1 MNSKQLE
8 TIVGAFVLLGL
19 VAVATLALKIG
30 AGSFVGGD
38 TMLVHARFTNA
49 AGVNPGSQVMIS
61 GVTVGQ
67 VDDVRLNPADF
78 SAVVDMRLRRDLQL
92 STDSMVSVKTSGLI
106 GDKFLAIRP
115 GADDELIQAG
125 DTFTET
131 ESTVDL
137 ESLISRF
144 AFGSVQKSDDKPGAD
159 AAPAGASTSS
169 TPPSP

>member
-1 MNSKQLE
+1 MNSKKLE
-8 TIVGAFVLLGL
+8 TVVGAFVLLGL
-19 VAVATLALKIG
+19 VAVAYLSLKIG
-30 AGSFVGGD
+30 AGSFVGGN
-38 TMLVHARFTNA
+38 TMVVHARFANA

-67 VDDVRLNPADF
+67 VDAIRLNPADF
-78 SAVVDMRLRRDLQL
+78 SAIVDMRLRRDLQL

-115 GADDELIQAG
+115 GADDEMIAAG

-131 ESTVDL
+131 ESTVDI

-144 AFGSVQKSDDKPGAD
+144 AFGSVDKKDDKP
-159 AAPAGASTSS
+159 T
-169 TPPSP
+169 TPSDP

>member
-1 MNSKQLE
+1 MNSRKLE

-19 VAVATLALKIG
+19 LAVATLALKIG

-38 TMLVHARFTNA
+38 TMVVHARFANA
-49 AGVNPGSQVMIS
+49 AGVNPGSQVVIS
-61 GVTVGQ
+61 GVTVGR
-67 VDDVRLNPADF
+67 VDAVRLNPTDF
-78 SAVVDMRLRRDLQL
+78 SAVVDMRLRKDLKL

-115 GADDELIQAG
+115 GAEDALIGPG

-131 ESTVDL
+131 ESTVDI

-144 AFGSVQKSDDKPGAD
+144 AFGSVQKGDGKSAETP
-159 AAPAGASTSS
+159 APAAASSQL

>member
-1 MNSKQLE
+1 MNSKKLE
-8 TIVGAFVLLGL
+8 TVVGAFVLLGL
-19 VAVATLALKIG
+19 VAVAYLSLKIG
-30 AGSFVGGD
+30 AGTFVGGD
-38 TMLVHARFTNA
+38 TMVVHARFANA

-67 VDDVRLNPADF
+67 VDAIRLNPADF
-78 SAVVDMRLRRDLQL
+78 SAIVDMRLRRDLQL

-115 GADDELIQAG
+115 GADDEMIAAG

-131 ESTVDL
+131 ESTVDI

-144 AFGSVQKSDDKPGAD
+144 AFGSVDKKD
-159 AAPAGASTSS
+159 ATPATPSAP
-169 TPPSP
+169 